1 MATQALSTKAH
12 LEKRRKEA
20 RRKRGFAAGLVLVGG
35 LLVGLALWLSSAG
48 RASAVTA
55 FDYGPEDVAREQ
67 PFQAVH
73 DMEQG
78 PPVPFLPKDGPQPE
92 IAVNERFYDFGSI
105 GPTDVVTREFV
116 VANLG
121 DAPLTISRAYTT
133 CGCTT
138 ADFTASVIPPGKV
151 ALVSLRFDAGFHDT
165 AGQTV
170 RRGIIIENND
180 PERPSAEI
188 WIEAAVR
195 TNS

>member
-1 MATQALSTKAH
+1 MTTQVLSMKAH
-12 LEKRRKEA
+12 LEKRRKES
-20 RRKRGFAAGLVLVGG
+20 RRKRGLAVALVLLGG
-35 LLVGLALWLSSAG
+35 LLVGAALWLSSAG

-55 FDYGPEDVAREQ
+55 FDYGPGDVAREQ

-73 DMEQG
+73 EMEQG
-78 PPVPFLPKDGPQPE
+78 PPISFLPNDGPQPE

-121 DAPLTISRAYTT
+121 EAPLTISRAYTT

-138 ADFTASVIPPGKV
+138 ADFTSSVIPPGMV
-151 ALVSLRFDAGFHDT
+151 ALITLRFDAGFHDT
-165 AGQTV
+165 AGQSV

-180 PERPSAEI
+180 PDRPSAEI
-188 WIEAAVR
+188 WIQASVR